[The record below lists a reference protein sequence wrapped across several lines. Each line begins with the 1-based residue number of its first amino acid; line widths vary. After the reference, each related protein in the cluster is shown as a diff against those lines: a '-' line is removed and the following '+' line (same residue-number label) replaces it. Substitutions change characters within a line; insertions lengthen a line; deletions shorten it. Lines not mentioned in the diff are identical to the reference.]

1 MTGLELCI
9 QELDNNGI
17 AYKKDVCGADVTTIK
32 AGGKIALGI
41 YPSDIDELI
50 TAARVAKK
58 CGLKVLSIGRGS
70 NTLFSDDGF
79 CGTVIFTC
87 KLNMTEHTE
96 HIGNE
101 GQLLRAYAGVPLTGL
116 ASYAANDSLS
126 GLEFAFGIPGSV
138 GGAVYMNAG
147 AYGGQISDVCIRSAY
162 YDVDN
167 DKTVVLEGAEQ
178 AFGYRKSAYS
188 AQRVINDESQKIIL
202 YADFLLT
209 HGDGET
215 IRSIMMSN
223 MASRREKQPL
233 EYPNAGSTFK
243 RYPGY
248 YMGKI
253 IEDLGLKGYTVGGA
267 RISEKHAGFI
277 INNGNATARDIK
289 ELIDYVSDRIH
300 SAYGFIPEC
309 EIRIIDGDKK
319 RKVDAK

>member
-1 MTGLELCI
+1 MTWLELCI
-9 QELDNNGI
+9 QELDNKGI
-17 AYKKDVCGADVTTIK
+17 AYKKEVCGAEVTTIK
-32 AGGKIALGI
+32 AGGRIALGI
-41 YPSDIDELI
+41 YPSDFDELI
-50 TAARVAKK
+50 TAARTAKK
-58 CGLKVLSIGRGS
+58 CGIKILTLGRGS

-79 CGTVIFTC
+79 CGAVIFTS
-87 KLNMTEHTE
+87 KLNRTE
-96 HIGNE
+96 HIGND
-101 GQLLRAYAGVPLTGL
+101 GRLLRAYAGVPLTGL
-116 ASYAANDSLS
+116 AADAANDSLS

-167 DKTVVLEGAEQ
+167 DKTVVLEGAGQ

-188 AQRVINDESQKIIL
+188 AQREADDESQKIIL

-209 HGDGET
+209 KGDGET
-215 IRSIMMSN
+215 IRSVMRSN

-267 RISEKHAGFI
+267 SISEKHAGFI
-277 INNGNATARDIK
+277 INAGNATTRDIT
-289 ELIDYVSDRIH
+289 ELIGYVSDRIH
-300 SAYGFIPEC
+300 NAYGFMPEC
-309 EIRIIDGDKK
+309 EIRIIDGGKK
-319 RKVDAK
+319 T